1 MEKSPEQQLVR
12 EIVFFVWRKMPGRT
26 EASKNSSTD
35 RRYKKLPSPKHKKT
49 MSSAG
54 RGDARPSNKAGGGG
68 RGGGGGGSHSSK
80 KESIL
85 ELAKVSSAPFVVYPS
100 IGVVCSA
107 RPPDCAHVIHRIDVS
122 SLVLIS
128 RLYCL
133 CLTRF
138 VEFILASTS
147 ADGFHRTSE
156 MPGGERTPG
165 GVARVRRAR

>member
-1 MEKSPEQQLVR
+1 
-12 EIVFFVWRKMPGRT
+12 
-26 EASKNSSTD
+26 
-35 RRYKKLPSPKHKKT
+35 

-68 RGGGGGGSHSSK
+68 RGGGGGGGSHSSK

-85 ELAKVSSAPFVVYPS
+85 ELAKASSAPFVVYPS

-107 RPPDCAHVIHRIDVS
+107 RPPACAHVIHRIDDAIDS
-122 SLVLIS
+122 TH
-128 RLYCL
+128 RDC
-133 CLTRF
+133 TAF
-138 VEFILASTS
+138 VYAICGIHPASTS